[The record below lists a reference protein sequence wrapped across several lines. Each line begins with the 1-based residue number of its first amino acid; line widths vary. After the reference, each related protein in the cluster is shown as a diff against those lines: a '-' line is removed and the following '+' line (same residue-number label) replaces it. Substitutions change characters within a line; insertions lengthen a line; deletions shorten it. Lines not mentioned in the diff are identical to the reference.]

1 MPKPWRLKV
10 ETLVQSLQE
19 RMVKM
24 ESDLKRNTIQ
34 LRTQQLDEVRQDQ
47 HKNKLVKEDT
57 STLLRVYEGRCTEG
71 TET

>member
-1 MPKPWRLKV
+1 MPKPWRQKV

-34 LRTQQLDEVRQDQ
+34 LRTQQLDEMRQDQ